1 MAYSRNTYVADGTT
15 DTFSLSFTYLSPAY
29 VYVTVDG
36 VAVPQGDL
44 VWLTSAS
51 IKLPT
56 TPASGKVVK
65 LYRQTPKST
74 PLVVF
79 ADGPLGA
86 RSLNRAF
93 SGLLHIVQE
102 QVDDT
107 DEVKAIGDNVLTYLD
122 EMANYYNQCVS
133 LAAAAASAASS
144 AAADAVASVQSTL
157 AGYVTAAQG
166 YASTATTK
174 AGEAADS
181 AGAAAASAAT
191 AATFDPSSYYPKT
204 DFKSDGTAGAPVL
217 YTPSGQLMAVEVDID
232 RTAGT
237 NKWLQWKTDGVPR
250 WTMKSDTTDAFAF
263 SAYSDA
269 GALLGNVFTVNR
281 LTQDFTFTKT
291 PRGPTPTA
299 GDNTTKLATTAY
311 VQGELA
317 GAGAWTLISEQNPS
331 GAAAVIWTDLS
342 AYSELRL
349 DFYEVTTTS
358 TGTANP
364 VVQLSSD
371 NGSTWLTSGYVSR
384 SLSGSSASVTASAG
398 TGTALFSGLATVSSG
413 LTLAGQ
419 RIGGSVYL
427 HRVNDAARR
436 TTAEGMLGS
445 SYNGEHYVGTF
456 EGRHDTAAAHNALRV
471 LMSTGN
477 VAGTLALWGR
487 K

>member
-181 AGAAAASAAT
+181 ASAAAVSAAT

-217 YTPSGQLMAVEVDID
+217 YTPSGTLNAPVVSID
-232 RTAGT
+232 RPTGN
-237 NKWLQWKTDGVPR
+237 NKWLQWLSDGVVR
-250 WTMKSDTTDAFAF
+250 WAMRSDTGDAFAF
-263 SAYSDA
+263 SAYNDA
-269 GALLGNVFTVNR
+269 GTLLGNVFTVNR

-291 PRGPTPTA
+291 PRGVTPTA
-299 GDNTTKLATTAY
+299 GDNTTKLATTAF
-311 VQGELA
+311 VVSALSALGGSLINAQFITASGTVTKTTGAKKWLVLA
-317 GAGAWTLISEQNPS
+317 QGAGANQGSSGNLQIGILDVSAVTSLTATI
-331 GAAAVIWTDLS
+331 GAAG
-342 AYSELRL
+342 
-349 DFYEVTTTS
+349 S
-358 TGTANP
+358 TGGATTLDTITAYGGVTGAIP
-364 VVQLSSD
+364 SSTATGTGGIASIEGGRPRLSRDDTGTVYLGADSFFGHG
-371 NGSTWLTSGYVSR
+371 GSSNTVAASGYG
-384 SLSGSSASVTASAG
+384 SGGGISSTGGSAG
-398 TGTALFSGLATVSSG
+398 TGRPGCILILEFG
-413 LTLAGQ
+413 
-419 RIGGSVYL
+419 
-427 HRVNDAARR
+427 
-436 TTAEGMLGS
+436 
-445 SYNGEHYVGTF
+445 
-456 EGRHDTAAAHNALRV
+456 
-471 LMSTGN
+471 
-477 VAGTLALWGR
+477 
-487 K
+487 